1 MAAEPPAVRWSQVAG
16 LALLHGS
23 IGLSWI
29 VYALYLPQLLGSLG
43 LAAGLAVTL
52 LAVENA
58 LAIFLEPLFG
68 FLSDQSFRRTATR
81 LPFIVAGALIAAT
94 LFIATPLAVLTPLAK
109 TDTGRAMFVALIV
122 FWAMAMTVFRTPA
135 LALLGRY
142 STAPN
147 LPRAASLLTLVG
159 GIVAALRPGAREF
172 MLSLGPMVCFGIAT
186 LVLLL
191 ACAAVWF
198 IDRAMPPSEAA
209 APVAG
214 EPVSLIGPLATLA
227 AAGAGMSLTTFAIFG
242 HLLPRIL
249 RSLPPVW
256 PAPNLLLAGALVI
269 FAVASILAGLVA
281 TRIGNE
287 RTMLIGAGLT
297 AALAASLAGFAHS
310 SASALLNAVAL
321 LAAFSLVANGVFPL
335 ALGRVPS
342 GRGGLGLGFYF
353 GGLAAVSSLAAS
365 RFAAPMSLGEASI
378 VALIGLVVV
387 AAAVWA
393 GTRPP
398 TRK

>member
-1 MAAEPPAVRWSQVAG
+1 MSADSPPVRWSQVAC

-58 LAIFLEPLFG
+58 LAVILEPLFG
-68 FLSDQSFRRTATR
+68 FLSDQSYRRTGTR
-81 LPFIVAGALIAAT
+81 LPFIVAGVLLAAT
-94 LFIATPLAVLTPLAK
+94 LFIATPLTVLTPFAR
-109 TDTGRAMFVALIV
+109 TDTGRAMFVALII
-122 FWAMAMTVFRTPA
+122 FWAIAMTVFRTPA

-147 LPRAASLLTLVG
+147 LPRAASILTLVG
-159 GIVAALRPGAREF
+159 GGVAALRPGAREF
-172 MLSLGPMVCFGIAT
+172 MLSLGPLVCFGIGS

-191 ACAAVWF
+191 GCAAVWF
-198 IDRAMPPSEAA
+198 IDRATPAAEAP
-209 APVAG
+209 APAK
-214 EPVSLIGPLATLA
+214 PASLIGSLATLV

-242 HLLPRIL
+242 HLLPRVL
-249 RSLPPVW
+249 RSLPTDW
-256 PAPNLLLAGALVI
+256 PAPNLLLAGAFIL
-269 FAVASILAGLVA
+269 FAVAAIAAGLVA
-281 TRIGNE
+281 IRIGNE
-287 RTMLIGAGLT
+287 RAMLIGAGLA
-297 AALAASLAGFAHS
+297 AALAASLAWFTHS
-310 SASALLNAVAL
+310 TTAAVLHAVGL
-321 LAAFSLVANGVFPL
+321 LASFSLVANGAFPL

-353 GGLAAVSSLAAS
+353 GGLAAVSSVAAS
-365 RFAAPMSLGEASI
+365 RFSAPLSLWEAASL
-378 VALIGLVVV
+378 ALIGLVVV
-387 AAAVWA
+387 ATAVWA

-398 TRK
+398 PRA